1 MKNVQVNIHDL
12 GDASAVAFTGN
23 HQNDERV
30 QRGLMSWH
38 IVKCKNCR
46 QSMSLVDADYDETF
60 APIHKNCGVVF
71 HG

>member
-12 GDASAVAFTGN
+12 GDASAVAFASN
-23 HQNDERV
+23 KKNDQRV
-30 QRGLMSWH
+30 KISLMLWD
-38 IVKCKNCR
+38 VVTCANCNK
-46 QSMSLVDADYDETF
+46 SMSLFDATYNEKF